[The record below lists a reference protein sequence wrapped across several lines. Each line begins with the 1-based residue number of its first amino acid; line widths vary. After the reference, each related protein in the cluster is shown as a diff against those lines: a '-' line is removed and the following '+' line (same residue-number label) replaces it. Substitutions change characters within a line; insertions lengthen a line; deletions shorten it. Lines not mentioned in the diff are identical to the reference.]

1 MRGGEA
7 RRRGLKE
14 RCGPAADDEEDTEF
28 KMEINHSPRSYQ
40 RKMGESWGK
49 IDAAEGGE
57 LHAVLQ
63 RQHITRQMN

>member
-28 KMEINHSPRSYQ
+28 TMEINHSYQ

-63 RQHITRQMN
+63 RSHVTRQMN